1 MVLDKH
7 SFELFVT
14 YLFTKI
20 SLRFTNRW
28 VWERR
33 HTSSISSQ
41 NYPLRCPDTTGP
53 IEILEDYAN
62 I

>member
-1 MVLDKH
+1 MVLDKY

-14 YLFTKI
+14 YMFTKI
-20 SLRFTNRW
+20 SLRSTNRC
-28 VWERR
+28 VWETR

-41 NYPLRCPDTTGP
+41 NYPLRYSDTTGP
-53 IEILEDYAN
+53 IEILGDYAN